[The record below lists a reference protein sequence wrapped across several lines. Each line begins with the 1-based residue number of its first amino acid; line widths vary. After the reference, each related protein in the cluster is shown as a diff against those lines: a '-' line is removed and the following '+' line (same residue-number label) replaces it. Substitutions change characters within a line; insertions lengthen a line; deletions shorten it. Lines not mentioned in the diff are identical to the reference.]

1 MQMVQSRLYVP
12 QRLRDWRRPQ
22 RESVPDSGE
31 QLQQVHVQVA
41 NVLQHYEEL
50 LLGLISSVFR
60 RLLRE

>member
-1 MQMVQSRLYVP
+1 MVKSRQYVP

-22 RESVPDSGE
+22 RESVPDSSE
-31 QLQQVHVQVA
+31 QLLQVRVRVA
-41 NVLQHYEEL
+41 NVLQRYEEL